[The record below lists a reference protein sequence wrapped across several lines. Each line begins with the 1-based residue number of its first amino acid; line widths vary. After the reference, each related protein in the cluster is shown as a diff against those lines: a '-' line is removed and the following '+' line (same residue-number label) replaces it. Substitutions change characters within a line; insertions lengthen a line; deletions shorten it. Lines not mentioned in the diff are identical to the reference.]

1 VNAVVVSELVI
12 YPVKSCAGISVK
24 EATVTRLGLA
34 VDHVYDREWMV
45 VTPEGQFLT
54 QREHPRMALVTPR
67 LRFDTLE
74 LSAPGMLRLELE
86 LGLDA
91 DAPKTTV
98 QLWEDRLLAWDCG
111 DVAAE
116 WFSKFLGTP
125 CRVVRSHPDAN
136 RELST
141 KWTDGVQESTMFAD
155 GYPMLLIS
163 QGSLDDANARLRAAG
178 RDAIPMN
185 RFRPNIVIAGCDAFE
200 EDYAAHIGIGDV
212 VLKPVKP
219 CPRCP
224 IPSVDQATGVPGP
237 DPLDVLRSYRANP
250 KLDDAICF
258 GMNITL
264 AEGAGRLLRVG
275 DAATVELAF

>member
-1 VNAVVVSELVI
+1 MSAFVSELVI
-12 YPVKSCAGISVK
+12 YPVKSCAGISVR

-45 VTPEGQFLT
+45 VTPEGQFLS
-54 QREHPRMALVTPR
+54 QREHPRMALVTPK

-74 LSAPGMLRLELE
+74 LSAPGMLRLELQ

-98 QLWEDRLLAWDCG
+98 QLWDDRLLAWDCG

-116 WFSKFLGTP
+116 WFSQFLGTR

-155 GYPMLLIS
+155 GYPMLLIG
-163 QGSLDDANARLRAAG
+163 QASLDDANARLLAAG
-178 RDAIPMN
+178 RQAIPMN
-185 RFRPNIVIAGCDAFE
+185 RFRPNIVIASAEAFD
-200 EDYAAHIGIGDV
+200 EDYAEHIAINDI

-224 IPSVDQATGVPGP
+224 IPSIDQATGIAGP
-237 DPLDVLRSYRANP
+237 DPLDILRSYRANP
-250 KLDDAICF
+250 RLDDAICF

-264 AEGAGRLLRVG
+264 TRGEGQMLRVG
-275 DAATVELAF
+275 DAATLELAF

>member
-1 VNAVVVSELVI
+1 VSEVFVSELVI
-12 YPVKSCAGISVK
+12 YPVKSCAGISVR
-24 EATVTRLGLA
+24 EATLTRLGLA

-45 VTPEGQFLT
+45 VTPEGQFLS
-54 QREHPRMALVTPR
+54 QREHPRMALITPR

-98 QLWEDRLLAWDCG
+98 QLWDDRLLAWDCG

-116 WFSKFLGTP
+116 WFSQFLGAR
-125 CRVVRSHPDAN
+125 CRVVRSHPNAN

-155 GYPMLLIS
+155 GYPILLIG
-163 QGSLDDANARLRAAG
+163 QASLDDANDKLKAAG

-185 RFRPNIVIAGCDAFE
+185 RFRPNIVIAGSEAFE
-200 EDYAAHIGIGDV
+200 EDFADHIAIGAAQ
-212 VLKPVKP
+212 LKPVKP

-224 IPSVDQATGVPGP
+224 IPSVDQATGIPGP
-237 DPLDVLRSYRANP
+237 DPLDILRGYRMNAR
-250 KLDDAICF
+250 LDDAICF
-258 GMNITL
+258 GMNITVT
-264 AEGAGRLLRVG
+264 AGAGQLLRVG
-275 DAATVELAF
+275 DAATLELAF